1 MTRFF
6 SAADHKNAKK
16 EKTKKQKWLKKTK
29 RKNESRA
36 EKKKRKKAKA
46 RTRTRTLLRTLGGS
60 TDGHISLV
68 KILLQF
74 FDQFLVL
81 FFVPHRFFLFSPK
94 ANKESD
100 RSILGKRDEVLGSIT

>member
-1 MTRFF
+1 M
-6 SAADHKNAKK
+6 
-16 EKTKKQKWLKKTK
+16 QK
-29 RKNESRA
+29 RKNQETKVA
-36 EKKKRKKAKA
+36 KKNKKKKREQSREKEKEKKAK
-46 RTRTRTLLRTLGGS
+46 TRTRTLLRTVGRS

-94 ANKESD
+94 ANKGGD

>member
-1 MTRFF
+1 MQKR
-6 SAADHKNAKK
+6 KNQETKVAKKKQK
-16 EKTKKQKWLKKTK
+16 EKT
-29 RKNESRA
+29 RA
-36 EKKKRKKAKA
+36 EQGKIKGKKAKA
-46 RTRTRTLLRTLGGS
+46 TARMRTVLRTVGRS

-81 FFVPHRFFLFSPK
+81 FFVPHRFFLFSPE
-94 ANKESD
+94 ANNEGD